1 MSVNPISERQII
13 VLTTDGR
20 LSLIE
25 LEGAASLLLNK
36 ENRIHNISRPIMCLE
51 DIIPGKNSIK
61 KSQSELIVLLITLL
75 SLQCLFL
82 HTILKSRYIRGD
94 QRKL

>member
-51 DIIPGKNSIK
+51 DMIPGKNSIQ
-61 KSQSELIVLLITLL
+61 KSVEANYITLTLL
-75 SLQCLFL
+75 SLRYLFL
-82 HTILKSRYIRGD
+82 HTILKSRYIRRD
-94 QRKL
+94 QHKL

>member
-25 LEGAASLLLNK
+25 LEGAASLLLNN
-36 ENRIHNISRPIMCLE
+36 ENRSHNISRPIMCLE
-51 DIIPGKNSIK
+51 DMIPGKNSIQ
-61 KSQSELIVLLITLL
+61 KSVETNYITYNPFFAVLIFTYHFEIQV
-75 SLQCLFL
+75 
-82 HTILKSRYIRGD
+82 H
-94 QRKL
+94 

>member
-25 LEGAASLLLNK
+25 LEGAASLCLNK
-36 ENRIHNISRPIMCLE
+36 ENKIHNISRPIMCLE
-51 DIIPGKNSIK
+51 DMIPGKN
-61 KSQSELIVLLITLL
+61 LIYKAVEPNHITYLCGTYFTYHFEI
-75 SLQCLFL
+75 QV
-82 HTILKSRYIRGD
+82 H
-94 QRKL
+94 

>member
-51 DIIPGKNSIK
+51 DMIPGKIRLENRSK
-61 KSQSELIVLLITLL
+61 LIISLL
-75 SLQCLFL
+75 SLQYLFL

-94 QRKL
+94 QHKL

>member
-1 MSVNPISERQII
+1 MSVNPISERQMI

-36 ENRIHNISRPIMCLE
+36 ENTIHNNSRPIMCLE
-51 DIIPGKNSIK
+51 DMMPGKD
-61 KSQSELIVLLITLL
+61 LIYKAVEPNYIT
-75 SLQCLFL
+75 
-82 HTILKSRYIRGD
+82 KR
-94 QRKL
+94 

>member
-36 ENRIHNISRPIMCLE
+36 ENRIHNTSRPIMCLE
-51 DIIPGKNSIK
+51 DMIPGKNSIK
-61 KSQSELIVLLITLL
+61 KI
-75 SLQCLFL
+75 
-82 HTILKSRYIRGD
+82 SRS
-94 QRKL
+94 

>member
-51 DIIPGKNSIK
+51 DMIPGKNSIK
-61 KSQSELIVLLITLL
+61 KSQSELIVLLIIL
-75 SLQCLFL
+75 SLQYLFL

-94 QRKL
+94 QHKL

>member
-51 DIIPGKNSIK
+51 DMIPGKIRLENRSK
-61 KSQSELIVLLITLL
+61 LIIL
-75 SLQCLFL
+75 
-82 HTILKSRYIRGD
+82 LKSSHSFLCSTYFYI
-94 QRKL
+94 LF

>member
-51 DIIPGKNSIK
+51 DMIPGKIRFENRSKLIK
-61 KSQSELIVLLITLL
+61 SSH
-75 SLQCLFL
+75 SFL
-82 HTILKSRYIRGD
+82 CSTYFYIPF
-94 QRKL
+94 

>member
-1 MSVNPISERQII
+1 MAVNPISERQIL

-36 ENRIHNISRPIMCLE
+36 DDRFHNISRPIMCLE
-51 DIIPGKNSIK
+51 DMIPGKNS
-61 KSQSELIVLLITLL
+61 L
-75 SLQCLFL
+75 S
-82 HTILKSRYIRGD
+82 I
-94 QRKL
+94 